1 MRKIALFMGE
11 FGEYQIELS
20 GAIIQEAKKA
30 DAAIQIFTNSGS
42 YGSNLFHAL
51 GEKTIIRIP
60 NLADY
65 DGIILAPDTFGITG
79 MYDELAEL
87 ILREAKCPVV
97 CIRKGDDRFYN
108 VLIDNYSAMRTMVE
122 HFITVHGY
130 RKICF
135 MTGIMSLKD
144 AWDRRQGYLDVMQEY
159 GIPVTGDMIFEG
171 DYWKN
176 KGEEA
181 AEHFLAEGRMPEAII
196 CSNDYMAVS
205 VCDALLRRGIRIPE
219 DIAVSGFD
227 DTEEARCSVPS
238 ISSMVV
244 PNDDLGIAA
253 YRILDNLWNQR
264 PQEKNVM
271 VEVKTAYKESC
282 GCSFELNKEL
292 LKKRFF
298 ETEDI
303 RKVLYRNVH
312 MNADFENTNSF
323 EELAECARRYITM
336 YSYEAI
342 YICACD
348 DAESREE
355 TAEHGVYTENM
366 ILRAVITPQK
376 TTILNK
382 RFKRTDLL
390 PQEYLTSKM
399 PLYVAALHARD
410 DCMGYVA
417 LQTEKIAELRF
428 FFQIW
433 TLGFANAIDRQRMYH
448 ENRDLL
454 EMRLQYNRDELT
466 GIGNRREIEKILRNR
481 HQRLR
486 TYGEGFCV
494 VSIDMDGLKIIND
507 TYGHLEGDIA
517 LKAMAEI
524 LDKSKGKKGDVA
536 RTGGDE
542 YIMCLGTNE
551 KEEIEK
557 TISEVRTQI
566 AAYNERSQKPYQLS
580 ASIGYACCRKGMSVV
595 DCMQI
600 SDERMYREKRK
611 KKQKAEKIRDK
622 KAGN

>member
-11 FGEYQIELS
+11 FGEYQMELS
-20 GAIIQEAKKA
+20 GAIVKEAERA
-30 DAAIQIFTNSGS
+30 GVAIQIFTNSGS

-60 NLADY
+60 NFADY
-65 DGIILAPDTFGITG
+65 DGIILASDTFGITG
-79 MYDELAEL
+79 MYDELVEL
-87 ILREAKCPVV
+87 ILSDAKCPVV
-97 CIRKGDDRFYN
+97 CIRKEDERFYN

-144 AWDRRQGYLDVMQEY
+144 AWDRRQGYLDVMQEH
-159 GIPVTGDMIFEG
+159 GLPVTSEMIFEG

-181 AEHFLAEGRMPEAII
+181 VEWFLAEGNMPEAII

-205 VCDALLRRGIRIPE
+205 VCDALRKRGIRIPE

-238 ISSMVV
+238 ISSMLVS
-244 PNDDLGIAA
+244 NDDLGTAA
-253 YRILDNLWNQR
+253 YRILDNIWNQR
-264 PQEKNVM
+264 PQEKNAM
-271 VEVKTAYKESC
+271 VGVKTSYKESC
-282 GCSFELNKEL
+282 GCSYELDKEL

-298 ETEDI
+298 ETEDV

-323 EELAECARRYITM
+323 EELAECARRYIAM
-336 YSYEAI
+336 HSYEAI
-342 YICACD
+342 YMCSCD
-348 DAESREE
+348 DAERQEE
-355 TAEHGVYTENM
+355 SKAQNIYTENM

-376 TTILNK
+376 TTVLNK
-382 RFKRTDLL
+382 RFKRTDIL
-390 PQEYLTSKM
+390 PEEYLTNGM
-399 PLYVAALHARD
+399 PLYIAALHARD

-417 LQTEKIAELRF
+417 LQTEKIEELKF

-448 ENRDLL
+448 EKRDLL

-466 GIGNRREIEKILRNR
+466 GIGNRREIEKILRDR
-481 HQRLR
+481 HQRFR

-494 VSIDMDGLKIIND
+494 VSIDMDGLKTIND
-507 TYGHLEGDIA
+507 TYGHLEGDEA
-517 LKAMAEI
+517 LKAMARI
-524 LDKSKGKKGDVA
+524 LDKAKGRKGDVA

-542 YIMCLGTNE
+542 YIMCLGTNA

-557 TISEVRTQI
+557 TINEVRTQI
-566 AAYNERSQKPYQLS
+566 ASYNEISKKPYKLS
-580 ASIGYACCRKGMSVV
+580 ASIGHVCCRKGMSVV
-595 DCMQI
+595 DCLQI

-611 KKQKAEKIRDK
+611 KKQNAQK
-622 KAGN
+622 